1 MATPLVLGSSMGGL
15 RPNTG
20 GVMFTPRDILKT
32 SNGLRTPGSR
42 ASRGSFEYGR
52 LEERAPS
59 RGKAE
64 LSSKKDKITVKFCT
78 QNDGIHHCL
87 LAE

>member
-1 MATPLVLGSSMGGL
+1 MASPLVIGSSMGGL

-59 RGKAE
+59 RGKE
-64 LSSKKDKITVKFCT
+64 DVKF
-78 QNDGIHHCL
+78 
-87 LAE
+87 